1 MRVAVLASGG
11 KDSTLALY
19 KVLKEDYEVKFL
31 VSMIP
36 LREDSW
42 MFHYPNIKL
51 MDLFAKAVGIPLVK
65 AETSGLKELEL
76 EDLKRIIEKLD
87 VDGIVSGTIASS
99 YQKNRIDKI
108 CSQLGLACITP
119 LWKQKPESILKEI
132 LELKFEVILT
142 GVYAYGL
149 GADWLGRKIDD
160 EAVKHLLWL
169 SKQYG
174 ISPVGEGGEYETL
187 VINAPIF
194 RKKMTVLEA
203 DKIWDGQRGYFLIKR
218 AVLEDKLDEHITL

>member
-19 KVLKEDYEVKFL
+19 KVLKENYEVKFL

-36 LREDSW
+36 LRDDSW
-42 MFHYPNIKL
+42 MFHYPNIQL

-87 VDGIVSGTIASS
+87 VDGIVSGTISSS
-99 YQKNRIDKI
+99 YQKNRINKI
-108 CSQLGLACITP
+108 CSQLGLPCITP
-119 LWKQKPESILKEI
+119 LWQKRPESILKEI

-149 GADWLGRKIDD
+149 SADWLGRKID
-160 EAVKHLLWL
+160 ENAVKHLLWL
-169 SKQYG
+169 SKHYG
-174 ISPVGEGGEYETL
+174 ISPVGEGGEYETF
-187 VINAPIF
+187 VIDAPIF
-194 RKKMTVLEA
+194 RKKIAILEA
-203 DKIWDGQRGYFLIKR
+203 NKIWDGQRGYFLIKR
-218 AVLEDKLDEHITL
+218 ATLEDKLD